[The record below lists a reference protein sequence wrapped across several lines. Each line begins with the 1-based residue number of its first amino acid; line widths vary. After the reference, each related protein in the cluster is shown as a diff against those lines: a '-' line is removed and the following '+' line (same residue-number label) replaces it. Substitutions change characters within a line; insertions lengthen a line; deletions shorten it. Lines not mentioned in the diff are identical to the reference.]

1 MDNKSDSMSDN
12 NSKSTG
18 KNTEYIYVEVDC
30 KGNIYI
36 RFLDIVYN
44 ILFDMSQDNGFILNK
59 LSQNTVT
66 ELKETFLDNNHLQ
79 KYVKKGNIHL
89 SDITL
94 KGRVTQIIK
103 NMDPE
108 EYNEHSEQNN
118 FTSFDSTYN
127 EADFFRI
134 QKQKQNKE
142 HNDSDL
148 DADSESDSDSD
159 LENYLDFASTDNEYI
174 FCDIKNRDSSITNKT
189 DKDNTNNKDNDNTNI
204 SIYPYIVF
212 SDMLNCY
219 SAYND
224 TLMIKGNEESK
235 IVTSCI
241 QSINGF
247 CSCRI
252 IFFSNNII
260 KIQYPNSFTVYS
272 KFIFDGESL
281 KLHKMKKVKDTGLLF
296 DNIAD

>member
-1 MDNKSDSMSDN
+1 MDK
-12 NSKSTG
+12 NS
-18 KNTEYIYVEVDC
+18 EYIYVEVDY

-36 RFLDIVYN
+36 RFLGVLYN
-44 ILFDMSQDNGFILNK
+44 VLFDMSQDNGFTLNR

-66 ELKETFLDNNHLQ
+66 ELKETFLDNSHLQ
-79 KYVKKGNIHL
+79 KYVKKGDIHL

-108 EYNEHSEQNN
+108 EYSEHSEQNN
-118 FTSFDSTYN
+118 FTSFDSTYD
-127 EADFFRI
+127 EANFFRI
-134 QKQKQNKE
+134 QKHKKIYS
-142 HNDSDL
+142 DSNS
-148 DADSESDSDSD
+148 DSELESDSDSD
-159 LENYLDFASTDNEYI
+159 LDNYLDFASTDNEYI
-174 FCDIKNRDSSITNKT
+174 FCDIKYRDNVIDDKSSVDYK
-189 DKDNTNNKDNDNTNI
+189 NNAEI
-204 SIYPYIVF
+204 SIHPYIIF

-241 QSINGF
+241 QSLNGF

-281 KLHKMKKVKDTGLLF
+281 KLHKIKKVKDTGLLF